1 MPSLTVRWFFPG
13 LVVRVAKAFSDFDG
27 QAIVA
32 GEIFHIVDETF
43 FPYED
48 GVSLIAEKT
57 IRLSGNVD
65 DNAVVIYNDS
75 NAFFEPVRC
84 LDSARACLKLIDSY
98 WELPQVHDA
107 EHAREVRADIDIASA
122 WLQNHQPGAVPP
134 NCTTLALVAQMFP
147 MQPALRVL
155 IPLLFG
161 LLPG

>member
-1 MPSLTVRWFFPG
+1 MPSLTVRWFFSG
-13 LVVRVAKAFSDFDG
+13 LVVRVVQGFRDFDG
-27 QAIVA
+27 QAIIA
-32 GEIFHIVDETF
+32 GKIFHIVDETF

-48 GVSLIAEKT
+48 GITLIAEKT

-65 DNAVVIYNDS
+65 DNAVVIDNGG

-107 EHAREVRADIDIASA
+107 EHSREVRADIDTARA
-122 WLQNHQPGAVPP
+122 WLQNYQPGAATP
-134 NCTTLALVAQMFP
+134 NCTTLAFVAQMFP